1 MKARW
6 GLLLIPPLV
15 VSTLL
20 LVVSQL
26 VFLQGS
32 FRRDLGTGRLGNEFT
47 LFNYGELLADP
58 YYLETLKLSLFVS
71 VLATVLTLLLAFPVA
86 YIIAR
91 MKSRWSMVLLAA
103 VVTASFVTIV
113 IKVLGLIL
121 IFSNNG
127 PFNQLMLWLGVIS
140 EPVKVIGS
148 LSGVVIGLMYY
159 SFGFAVLLFYSVVVT
174 VPRSVE
180 EAAEVHGASRFQVF
194 VQVVL
199 PMAMPGIVAGALM
212 IFNVSM
218 GGFSST
224 ALIGAGKVLTLPV
237 VIQRTMLLETSY
249 GMAAALAALLLVA
262 VLAIN
267 LVSVTIARRTHRGLV
282 V

>member
-6 GLLLIPPLV
+6 EWLLIPPLV
-15 VSTLL
+15 VSSLLL
-20 LVVSQL
+20 LVSQS

-32 FRRDLGTGRLGNEFT
+32 FRKDLGVGRLGSDFS
-47 LFNYGELLADP
+47 LFNYAQVLADP
-58 YYLETLKLSLFVS
+58 YYLETLKLSLLVS
-71 VLATVLTLLLAFPVA
+71 AAATVLTLLLAFPVA
-86 YIIAR
+86 YVIAR
-91 MKSRWSMVLLAA
+91 MRSRWSVILLAA
-103 VVTASFVTIV
+103 VVTSSFVTIV
-113 IKVLGLIL
+113 IKVLGIIL

-127 PFNQLMLWLGVIS
+127 PFNRMMMWIGAYT
-140 EPVKVIGS
+140 EPVSIIGT
-148 LSGVVIGLMYY
+148 LPGVVIGLMYY

-180 EAAEVHGASRFQVF
+180 EAAEVHGASRLQVF
-194 VQVVL
+194 AQVVL
-199 PMAMPGIVAGALM
+199 PLAMPGIVAGALM

-237 VIQRTMLLETSY
+237 VIQRTMLLETSL
-249 GMAAALAALLLVA
+249 GMAAALAALLLVS
-262 VLAIN
+262 VLLIN
-267 LVSVTIARRTHRGLV
+267 FASVAIARRSHKGLV

>member
-6 GLLLIPPLV
+6 EYLLIPPLIF
-15 VSTLL
+15 SSLL
-20 LVVSQL
+20 LVVSQF

-32 FRRDLGTGRLGNEFT
+32 FRRDLGIGRLGHELG
-47 LFNYGELLADP
+47 LFNYAQVLADP

-71 VLATVLTLLLAFPVA
+71 VSATVLTLLLAFPVA
-86 YIIAR
+86 YVIAR
-91 MKSRWSMVLLAA
+91 MRSRWAMVLLAA
-103 VVTASFVTIV
+103 VVTSSFVTIV
-113 IKVLGLIL
+113 VKVLGIIL

-127 PFNQLMLWLGVIS
+127 PFNKLMMWIGLVAEPIS
-140 EPVKVIGS
+140 IIGS

-199 PMAMPGIVAGALM
+199 PLAMPGIVAGALM

-237 VIQRTMLLETSY
+237 VIQRTMLLETSF
-249 GMAAALAALLLVA
+249 GMAAALAAVLLVS
-262 VLAIN
+262 VLLIN
-267 LVSVTIARRTHRGLV
+267 LVSVAIAVRSQKGLV

>member
-6 GLLLIPPLV
+6 EWLLIPPLV
-15 VSTLL
+15 VSSLLL
-20 LVVSQL
+20 LVSQS

-32 FRRDLGTGRLGNEFT
+32 FRKDLGVGRLGSDFS
-47 LFNYGELLADP
+47 LFNYAQVLADP
-58 YYLETLKLSLFVS
+58 YYLETLKLSLLVS
-71 VLATVLTLLLAFPVA
+71 AAATVLTLLLAFPVA
-86 YIIAR
+86 YVIAR
-91 MKSRWSMVLLAA
+91 MRSRWSVMLLAA
-103 VVTASFVTIV
+103 VVTSSFVTIV
-113 IKVLGLIL
+113 IKVLGIIL

-127 PFNQLMLWLGVIS
+127 PFNRMMMWIGAYT
-140 EPVKVIGS
+140 EPVSIIGT
-148 LSGVVIGLMYY
+148 LPGVVIGLMYY

-180 EAAEVHGASRFQVF
+180 EAAEVHGASRLQVF
-194 VQVVL
+194 AQVVL
-199 PMAMPGIVAGALM
+199 PLAMPGIVAGALM

-237 VIQRTMLLETSY
+237 VIQRTMLLETSL
-249 GMAAALAALLLVA
+249 GMAAALAALLLVS
-262 VLAIN
+262 VLLIN
-267 LVSVTIARRTHRGLV
+267 FASVAIARRSHKGLV

>member
-20 LVVSQL
+20 LVASQL

-71 VLATVLTLLLAFPVA
+71 VLATALTLLLAFPVA

-113 IKVLGLIL
+113 VKVLGLIL

-199 PMAMPGIVAGALM
+199 PLAMPGIVAGALM

-267 LVSVTIARRTHRGLV
+267 LVSVTVARRTQRGLV